1 LLEQYIQL
9 GQRIDLE
16 SVTRIMADGE
26 PQQLRKVY
34 SSKVYEILSEE
45 KIEILMPYEQR
56 RVVLLPVD
64 SEYSIYFY
72 TENGMLEC
80 KARIVDRYKS
90 NNVFILVME
99 LLTNLRKY
107 QRREFYRY
115 NCVLE
120 LESRVLEEDEK
131 ALVGTP
137 LQEFVQDLPLQK
149 SVIVDISGG
158 GLRFLSNEN
167 YKEGSLLFCRYQLE
181 QKDNEKVYEVI
192 GKVLSA
198 KPASKRPGFYEYRIQ
213 YQHID
218 NKKREEII
226 QYIFEEER
234 KNRKKEK
241 GLI

>member
-1 LLEQYIQL
+1 MLEQYIQL

>member
-1 LLEQYIQL
+1 MLEQYIQL

-34 SSKVYEILSEE
+34 SSKVYDILTDE
-45 KIEILMPYEQR
+45 KIEIVMPYEQR
-56 RVVLLPVD
+56 RLVLLPVD

-72 TENGMLEC
+72 TDNGMLEC
-80 KARIVDRYKS
+80 RARITDRYKS

-120 LESRVLEEDEK
+120 LESRVLEDDER

-181 QKDNEKVYEVI
+181 QKDSGKVYEVI
-192 GKVLSA
+192 GKVLSTNPA
-198 KPASKRPGFYEYRIQ
+198 KKRPGFYEYRIQ

>member
-1 LLEQYIQL
+1 MLEQYIQL

-34 SSKVYEILSEE
+34 SSKVYDILTDE
-45 KIEILMPYEQR
+45 KIEIVMPYEQR
-56 RVVLLPVD
+56 RLVLLPVD

-80 KARIVDRYKS
+80 RARIVDRYKS

-120 LESRVLEEDEK
+120 LESRVLEDDER

-181 QKDNEKVYEVI
+181 QKDSEKVYEVI

-198 KPASKRPGFYEYRIQ
+198 NPAKKRPGFYEYRIQ

>member
-1 LLEQYIQL
+1 MLEQYIQL

-158 GLRFLSNEN
+158 GVRFVSSYRYEPETIIYLT
-167 YKEGSLLFCRYQLE
+167 YKLMING
-181 QKDNEKVYEVI
+181 KEKEYEI
-192 GKVLSA
+192 AGKIL
-198 KPASKRPGFYEYRIQ
+198 ASKPIENRPGEFEHRLQ
-213 YQHID
+213 YL
-218 NKKREEII
+218 NMENTEREEII
-226 QYIFEEER
+226 RYIFEEER
-234 KNRKKEK
+234 KNRQRKN
-241 GLI
+241 GM

>member
-107 QRREFYRY
+107 QRREFYR
-115 NCVLE
+115 N
-120 LESRVLEEDEK
+120 RHT
-131 ALVGTP
+131 G
-137 LQEFVQDLPLQK
+137 
-149 SVIVDISGG
+149 
-158 GLRFLSNEN
+158 
-167 YKEGSLLFCRYQLE
+167 
-181 QKDNEKVYEVI
+181 
-192 GKVLSA
+192 
-198 KPASKRPGFYEYRIQ
+198 YR
-213 YQHID
+213 
-218 NKKREEII
+218 
-226 QYIFEEER
+226 
-234 KNRKKEK
+234 
-241 GLI
+241 

>member
-1 LLEQYIQL
+1 MLEQYIQL

-198 KPASKRPGFYEYRIQ
+198 KPASKRPGFYEY
-213 YQHID
+213 
-218 NKKREEII
+218 
-226 QYIFEEER
+226 
-234 KNRKKEK
+234 
-241 GLI
+241 